1 MQTLNAGDQK
11 LRLIAHAEKYIDRG
25 WYVARCVGKDPS
37 CGGKGWNIPGASEFS
52 ATRDKA
58 MLTKYFGG
66 KYQLGVLCG
75 ESSGILVIDVDCDPA
90 KNKVGWQS
98 WLKICEFCG
107 IENPEDPGTYRVKT
121 GSGGWHFYFQY
132 APLKKPSGSEPNAA
146 FFEDIDVKNDGG
158 FVVAPPSVHPT
169 THREYTTCG
178 DLEGRAVLPL
188 PPKLKEM
195 LAPKA
200 DNPKEKHTPAQAT
213 PNDLAALTAQMLE
226 KYGNAQNAPKPPS
239 PPPKIEFAYDF
250 KEADLAEAK
259 KVAKAPQY
267 TTGLPSLDQMLGGG
281 WQAGE
286 FYVLGGGTGCGKTA
300 FALQTAEAVA
310 KAGFKVVYFSLEVPR
325 SALTAR
331 LISKWTWQ
339 KQKDGWQNGFSTRS
353 ILRGNLNEK
362 SHANFY
368 ETHKEILQRIAI
380 VEGQINGVAVDFLQ
394 EYLKAFVEKFNT
406 ESPPLV
412 IVDYLQ
418 ILQSDVFGN
427 SDKQR
432 IDGVV
437 YGLKQLANQFHA
449 PLLAISSLNRASY
462 NGILTLNS
470 FKESGAVEYT
480 ADAVFGIE
488 LAGAGD
494 SSSQAESIRAQH
506 FEKLAQKFRESVE
519 KNGEG
524 NMRFKVLK
532 NRNGKSGVFDLKYAP
547 QKNSFEEGRVEGTCA
562 DDIKKKRAA
571 KGKKKTAETEED
583 YANFF

>member
-1 MQTLNAGDQK
+1 MQALSSDDSK
-11 LRLIAHAEKYIDRG
+11 MRFIAQAEKYIDRG

-37 CGGKGWNIPGASEFS
+37 CGGKGWNIPGATNFS
-52 ATRDKA
+52 ATRDKTL
-58 MLTKYFGG
+58 LTKYFGG

-75 ESSGILVIDVDCDPA
+75 ELSGILVIDVDCDPT

-98 WLKICEFCG
+98 WLKICQICG
-107 IENPEDPGTYRVKT
+107 IENPENPGTYRVRT

-132 APLKKPSGSEPNAA
+132 APLKKPSGSEPNAWL
-146 FFEDIDVKNDGG
+146 FEDIDVKNDGG

-178 DLEGRAVLPL
+178 DLEGKAILPL
-188 PPKLKEM
+188 PPKLKGL

-200 DNPKEKHTPAQAT
+200 DNQKEKHTQAQAMAV
-213 PNDLAALTAQMLE
+213 DSAALTAQMLE
-226 KYGNAQNAPKPPS
+226 KYGNAQNIPKPS
-239 PPPKIEFAYDF
+239 LPPKIEFAYDF

-259 KVAKAPQY
+259 KVGKAPQY
-267 TTGLPSLDQMLGGG
+267 TTGLPSLDRMLGGG
-281 WQAGE
+281 WQQGE

-339 KQKDGWQNGFSTRS
+339 KDGWQSGFSTRA
-353 ILRGNLNEK
+353 ILRGKLNED
-362 SHANFY
+362 SHAGFY
-368 ETHKEILQRIAI
+368 ESHKAILQRIAF
-380 VEGQINGVAVDFLQ
+380 VEGKINGVAVDFLQ

-437 YGLKQLANQFHA
+437 YGLKQLANQFHV

-480 ADAVFGIE
+480 ADAVFGLE
-488 LAGAGD
+488 LAGAED
-494 SSSQAESIRAQH
+494 SSSHAESKRAQY
-506 FEKLAQKFRESVE
+506 FEDLAQAFRESVE

-532 NRNGKSGVFDLKYAP
+532 NRNGESGVFNLKYAP
-547 QKNSFEEGRVEGTCA
+547 RKNSFSEGSVEGCA
-562 DDIKKKRAA
+562 ADIKKKRGAA
-571 KGKKKTAETEED
+571 KKTAETEED
-583 YANFF
+583 YAIHF